1 MHGLI
6 FNQLQQFVTR
16 THGPVVWEE
25 IELAAGKDLPMFMPT
40 KVYDDA
46 HFFGMLQAAEK
57 TLKVSGE
64 DIMHSFG
71 EYLAPQ
77 LVKIYAQT
85 IKPEWS
91 VIDLLEHT
99 ENTMHRAVR
108 FADKQ
113 ADPPKL
119 RCKRIDT
126 NSVEILY
133 NSSRGMVAFGRG
145 LIVGFSKAFSQ
156 PLEIQQVTQ
165 NDGTLLRIKMLK
177 S

>member
-40 KVYDDA
+40 KVYDDS
-46 HFFGMLQAAEK
+46 HFFSMLQAAEK

-64 DIMHSFG
+64 NIMHSFG

-85 IKPEWS
+85 IKPEW
-91 VIDLLEHT
+91 
-99 ENTMHRAVR
+99 
-108 FADKQ
+108 
-113 ADPPKL
+113 
-119 RCKRIDT
+119 
-126 NSVEILY
+126 VEILY
-133 NSSRGMVAFGRG
+133 TSSRGMVAFGKG

-156 PLEIQQVTQ
+156 PLEIQQIKQGEGV
-165 NDGTLLRIKMLK
+165 LLRITMLK
-177 S
+177 N